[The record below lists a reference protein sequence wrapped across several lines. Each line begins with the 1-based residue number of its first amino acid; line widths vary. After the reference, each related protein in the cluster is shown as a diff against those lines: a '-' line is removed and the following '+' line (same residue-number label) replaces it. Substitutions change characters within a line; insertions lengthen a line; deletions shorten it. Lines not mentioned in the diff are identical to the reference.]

1 MLSAEIMFRNK
12 GGTAEIIRPLVMKI
26 SFFYDLS
33 RFDEDKS
40 MEGQTQKLRSFYD
53 LTQFA

>member
-26 SFFYDLS
+26 SFFMTYP
-33 RFDEDKS
+33 
-40 MEGQTQKLRSFYD
+40 D
-53 LTQFA
+53 LTKTNRWKVKHRNYAAFMT

>member
-1 MLSAEIMFRNK
+1 MFRNK

-33 RFDEDKS
+33 RFDEGKQS
-40 MEGQTQKLRSFYD
+40 NFSVGRKVMEVKD
-53 LTQFA
+53 IN

>member
-26 SFFYDLS
+26 SFFLLVVGFKIAVQMT
-33 RFDEDKS
+33 RE
-40 MEGQTQKLRSFYD
+40 R
-53 LTQFA
+53 

>member
-26 SFFYDLS
+26 SFFFMTYP
-33 RFDEDKS
+33 
-40 MEGQTQKLRSFYD
+40 D
-53 LTQFA
+53 LTKANRVIFQWFAE